1 VRRRRRRRRRSK
13 TKTSSFTSSFSNVRA
28 QNMMECR
35 QARLVRRE
43 MMGLCYVRLL
53 GLSCFPTLA

>member
-43 MMGLCYVRLL
+43 MMGLC
-53 GLSCFPTLA
+53 